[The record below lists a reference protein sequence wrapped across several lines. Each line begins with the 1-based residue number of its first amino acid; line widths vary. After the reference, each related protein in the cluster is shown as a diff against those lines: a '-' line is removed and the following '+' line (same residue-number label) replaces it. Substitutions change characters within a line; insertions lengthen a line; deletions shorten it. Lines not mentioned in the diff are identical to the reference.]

1 MIELFFNSDFLHF
14 GIRIRKYSNELEQ
27 LVLLQYTQ
35 EDEFF
40 LSESGIS
47 PELLLHGGF
56 DVGGFHLGPSPL
68 LFLASFLR
76 QSYYLIVY

>member
-40 LSESGIS
+40 SK
-47 PELLLHGGF
+47 
-56 DVGGFHLGPSPL
+56 
-68 LFLASFLR
+68 
-76 QSYYLIVY
+76 